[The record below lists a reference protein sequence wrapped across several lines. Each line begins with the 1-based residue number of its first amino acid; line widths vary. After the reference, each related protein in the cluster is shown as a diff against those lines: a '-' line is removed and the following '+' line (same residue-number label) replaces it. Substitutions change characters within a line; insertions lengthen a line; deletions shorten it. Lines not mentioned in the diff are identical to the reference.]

1 MNIYVGNLSYDTT
14 DQELQAAFEQYG
26 SVSEARIATDKYT
39 GKSRGFGFVE
49 MANNAEARQ
58 AIEGL
63 NGRDFGGRTLNVN
76 EARPREDRGPRRERS
91 SRWQP
96 KPSSTG
102 STSAPRTR
110 SRRNAPSSLPWR
122 RLGFVSSTTAIATGG
137 TMRVGCRRR

>member
-91 SRWQP
+91 SRW
-96 KPSSTG
+96 
-102 STSAPRTR
+102 
-110 SRRNAPSSLPWR
+110 
-122 RLGFVSSTTAIATGG
+122 
-137 TMRVGCRRR
+137 